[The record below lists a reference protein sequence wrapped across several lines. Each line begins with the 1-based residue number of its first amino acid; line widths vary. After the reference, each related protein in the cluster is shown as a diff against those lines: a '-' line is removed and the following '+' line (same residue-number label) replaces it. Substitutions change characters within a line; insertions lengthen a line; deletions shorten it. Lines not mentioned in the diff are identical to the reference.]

1 MRLAIA
7 LGAAV
12 LAAALPAFGAAEPER
27 HVPFVPTPDDV
38 AVRML
43 ELAKVGP
50 ADHVMDL
57 GSGDGRIVIT
67 AAKRFGASGTGFEI
81 IPHLVRQSRER
92 ARREGVEGKV
102 KFLEQD
108 LFKADLDPA
117 TVITLYLFPDVN
129 LKLRPSLLALKPGT
143 RIVSHDFDMGDWKPD
158 RTLTIRGP
166 GKKPGSTRTRNLY
179 LWVVPADVDALW
191 CGEGNATGTR
201 MTIAQ
206 QYQRGTATLSNVRGV
221 YHFEAAVDAH
231 RVTSLSG
238 DGRIAFVEEKDM
250 LHVRE
255 AAGPFAHLQGTSFS
269 KSCCGSCA
277 Y

>member
-1 MRLAIA
+1 
-7 LGAAV
+7 
-12 LAAALPAFGAAEPER
+12 
-27 HVPFVPTPDDV
+27 
-38 AVRML
+38 
-43 ELAKVGP
+43 
-50 ADHVMDL
+50 
-57 GSGDGRIVIT
+57 
-67 AAKRFGASGTGFEI
+67 
-81 IPHLVRQSRER
+81 
-92 ARREGVEGKV
+92 
-102 KFLEQD
+102 
-108 LFKADLDPA
+108 
-117 TVITLYLFPDVN
+117 VITLYLFPDVN
-129 LKLRPSLLALKPGT
+129 LKLRPSLLALRPGT

-166 GKKPGSTRTRNLY
+166 GKRPGSTRTRNLH

-221 YHFEAAVDAH
+221 FHFEAAIDGH
-231 RVTSLSG
+231 RVSSLSG
-238 DGRIAFVEEKDM
+238 DGRIAFVEEKDV